1 MPKKPGSHHVVP
13 NADGG
18 WDVKKDGATRSS
30 GHFDKKQDA
39 VDAGHKI
46 SQNQGTEFYIHSK
59 DGKIQPLRPRW
70 RQPSIGWSR
79 VISLT

>member
-30 GHFDKKQDA
+30 GHFDKKQEA
-39 VDAGHKI
+39 VDAERKI
-46 SQNQGTEFYIHSK
+46 SQNQGTEFYIHGK
-59 DGKIQPLRPRW
+59 DWKIQNKDSHGNDPYP
-70 RQPSIGWSR
+70 PKG
-79 VISLT
+79 

>member
-30 GHFDKKQDA
+30 GDFDKKQDA
-39 VDAGHKI
+39 VDAGRCQRQLK
-46 SQNQGTEFYIHSK
+46 T
-59 DGKIQPLRPRW
+59 DPLFV
-70 RQPSIGWSR
+70 SVGN
-79 VISLT
+79 

>member
-30 GHFDKKQDA
+30 GHFDKKQEA
-39 VDAGHKI
+39 VDAGRKI
-46 SQNQGTEFYIHSK
+46 SQNQGTEFRVLHPWQRRE
-59 DGKIQPLRPRW
+59 DPEQ
-70 RQPSIGWSR
+70 RQ
-79 VISLT
+79 SLE